1 MNAQQLYREAG
12 VLGANPVELI
22 VRLYEKMVDDL
33 RLVSDAIENKNV
45 PLRANRIKHAILI
58 VGHLESSLDFDKG
71 AKVARDL
78 EVFYKSLR
86 CRLLH
91 VQFHP
96 SRSEVSQLITDLM
109 SLREAW
115 VQVERAENP
124 AAATPAQEGATP
136 GVSPYGAPNSER
148 EHPRMDWQG

>member
-58 VGHLESSLDFDKG
+58 VGHLESL
-71 AKVARDL
+71 AR
-78 EVFYKSLR
+78 FR
-86 CRLLH
+86 
-91 VQFHP
+91 
-96 SRSEVSQLITDLM
+96 
-109 SLREAW
+109 
-115 VQVERAENP
+115 
-124 AAATPAQEGATP
+124 
-136 GVSPYGAPNSER
+136 
-148 EHPRMDWQG
+148 